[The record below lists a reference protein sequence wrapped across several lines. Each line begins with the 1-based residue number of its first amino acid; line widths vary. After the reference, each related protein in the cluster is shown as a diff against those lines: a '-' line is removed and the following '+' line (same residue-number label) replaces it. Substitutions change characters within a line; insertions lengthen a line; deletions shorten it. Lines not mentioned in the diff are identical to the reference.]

1 MITQAQVIDCFEYR
15 DGNLYWKR
23 VAHPNKQY
31 LASKPAGSIHKT
43 GYRHVTWMGK
53 IHKAHRLIFLM
64 HHGYLPEIIDHING
78 NKLDN
83 RIENLRE
90 ATVQQN
96 NMNAKT
102 KVTNKSGVKG
112 VSWHPL
118 GKKWM
123 VRIMINGKDK
133 YFGMY
138 EDLEFAALV
147 AQEARNK
154 YHGAF
159 ARHA

>member
-1 MITQAQVIDCFEYR
+1 MNKERLHELFEYR
-15 DGNLYWKR
+15 NGELFWKVTR
-23 VAHPNKQY
+23 SNNTKAGAK
-31 LASKPAGSIHKT
+31 AGSVNSK
-43 GYRHVTWMGK
+43 GYLTLRVDGK
-53 IHKAHRLIFLM
+53 HQRVSRVVFMM

-118 GKKWM
+118 GNKWM

-138 EDLEFAALV
+138 EDLEFATLV

-154 YHGAF
+154 LHGEF